1 MPVMNKLCATLIL
14 LLSVAAQ
21 AGDTYPSI
29 FYAAYNNDV
38 GVAAKYIESGSSIEI
53 RDDQNR
59 TPLMAA
65 AQIGNTKMV
74 IYLLEQG
81 ANQKASSNGATAY
94 DLAESQEVRSAIET
108 FNKARQNRPAG
119 WTR

>member
-1 MPVMNKLCATLIL
+1 MNKLCATLVL
-14 LLSVAAQ
+14 LLSIAAQ

-38 GVAAKYIESGSSIEI
+38 GVAAKYIESGSSIELS
-53 RDDQNR
+53 DNKNR

-65 AQIGNTKMV
+65 AEIVNTKMV
-74 IYLLEQG
+74 IYLLENG
-81 ANQKASSNGATAY
+81 ANQEVSRNGATAF
-94 DLAESQEVRSAIET
+94 DLAQSQEVRSAIET